1 MVWQAPSLGP
11 EGGLRARAKMAV
23 AGTAQSSILGLPGQV
38 REGRTADLC
47 DCPLSPGGV
56 EEVLE
61 GAKALI
67 RRAQVPPYDVARRR
81 GEIKNVL
88 VTASPDG
95 EHLLRLVLRTT
106 RALERIRSNALEIGR
121 AHV

>member
-1 MVWQAPSLGP
+1 MVWQEPILGP
-11 EGGLRARAKMAV
+11 EAGFRARAKMAV
-23 AGTAQSSILGLPGQV
+23 AGTAQSPILGLPGQV
-38 REGRTADLC
+38 REGCTADLC
-47 DCPLSPGGV
+47 DCPLYPGGV

-95 EHLLRLVLRTT
+95 VQ
-106 RALERIRSNALEIGR
+106 IGR
-121 AHV
+121 ASCRDRRRSDAVSARVVS

>member
-1 MVWQAPSLGP
+1 MVWQEPILGP
-11 EGGLRARAKMAV
+11 EAGFRARAKMAV
-23 AGTAQSSILGLPGQV
+23 AGTAQSPILGLPGQV
-38 REGRTADLC
+38 REGCTADLC
-47 DCPLSPGGV
+47 DCPLYPGGV

-88 VTASPDG
+88 VTARSE
-95 EHLLRLVLRTT
+95 EHTSELQSRGHLACRLL
-106 RALERIRSNALEIGR
+106 LEHNKCK
-121 AHV
+121 